1 MKLTILSF
9 FFLVISIFGHNV
21 LADERQIELTDGSV
35 ISGEIISLNNGV
47 YTIKS
52 STLGTL
58 QLEETK
64 IKVIRV
70 KSETAPVK
78 TPVRPATPTV
88 SSAEMQ
94 AVQGLMLNN
103 PDLLNKVMALQN
115 DSELQKILAD
125 PAIMG
130 AVNSGDLNSLLANPQ
145 FTRLLENPEIKKIT
159 EEVTKK

>member
-1 MKLTILSF
+1 
-9 FFLVISIFGHNV
+9 
-21 LADERQIELTDGSV
+21 
-35 ISGEIISLNNGV
+35 
-47 YTIKS
+47 
-52 STLGTL
+52 
-58 QLEETK
+58 
-64 IKVIRV
+64 
-70 KSETAPVK
+70 
-78 TPVRPATPTV
+78 
-88 SSAEMQ
+88 MQ
-94 AVQGLMLNN
+94 ALQGLMLNN